1 MPFYAKSRRKGGS
14 EMTAKADFTEEEW
27 NVVREGP
34 AAAGVLVLMA
44 QGGGSF
50 RETWALAKSYAEA
63 RKQPGQSQLLDEL
76 ASEKP
81 DVERHSTREEQES
94 EGLKGLSEAIALLEQ
109 KATPEEVEAYRA
121 FVLAVARRVAE
132 AHEEEGQPISA
143 AEQAA
148 IDKVA
153 STIGTA
159 AG

>member
-1 MPFYAKSRRKGGS
+1 
-14 EMTAKADFTEEEW
+14 MTTKADFTDEEW
-27 NVVREGP
+27 NVIREGP
-34 AAAGVLVLMA
+34 PAAGVLVLMA

-109 KATPEEVEAYRA
+109 KATPEDVEAYRA

-153 STIGTA
+153 STIGTPA
-159 AG
+159 SS

>member
-1 MPFYAKSRRKGGS
+1 
-14 EMTAKADFTEEEW
+14 MTAKADFTEEEW

-94 EGLKGLSEAIALLEQ
+94 QGLTGLREAIALLEQ
-109 KATPEEVEAYRA
+109 KATPEEVEGYRT
-121 FVLAVARRVAE
+121 FVLAVARKVAE

>member
-1 MPFYAKSRRKGGS
+1 
-14 EMTAKADFTEEEW
+14 MTAKADFTEEEW

-44 QGGGSF
+44 QGGGTF

-81 DVERHSTREEQES
+81 DVERQSTREEQES
-94 EGLKGLSEAIALLEQ
+94 EALKGLSEAIALLEQ
-109 KATPEEVEAYRA
+109 KATPEEVEGYRT
-121 FVLAVARRVAE
+121 FVLAVARKVAE
-132 AHEEEGQPISA
+132 AHETEGQPISA

-153 STIGTA
+153 STIGTPA
-159 AG
+159 SS

>member
-1 MPFYAKSRRKGGS
+1 
-14 EMTAKADFTEEEW
+14 MTAKADFTEEEW

-94 EGLKGLSEAIALLEQ
+94 QGLTGLREAIALLEQ
-109 KATPEEVEAYRA
+109 KATPEEVEGYRT
-121 FVLAVARRVAE
+121 FVLAVARKVAE

-148 IDKVA
+148 IEKVA
-153 STIGTA
+153 STIGTPA
-159 AG
+159 AS

>member
-1 MPFYAKSRRKGGS
+1 
-14 EMTAKADFTEEEW
+14 MTAKADFTEEEW

-81 DVERHSTREEQES
+81 DVERQSTREEQES
-94 EGLKGLSEAIALLEQ
+94 EGLKGLSEASALLEQ
-109 KATPEEVEAYRA
+109 KATPDEVEGYRT
-121 FVLAVARRVAE
+121 FVLTVARKVAE
-132 AHEEEGQPISA
+132 AHETEGQPISA

-153 STIGTA
+153 STIGTPA
-159 AG
+159 SS

>member
-1 MPFYAKSRRKGGS
+1 
-14 EMTAKADFTEEEW
+14 MTAKADFTEEEW

-81 DVERHSTREEQES
+81 DVERQSTREEQES
-94 EGLKGLSEAIALLEQ
+94 EALKGLSEAIALLEQ
-109 KATPEEVEAYRA
+109 KATPEEVEGYRT
-121 FVLAVARRVAE
+121 FVLAVARKVAE
-132 AHEEEGQPISA
+132 AHETEGQPISA

-153 STIGTA
+153 STIGTPA
-159 AG
+159 SS

>member
-1 MPFYAKSRRKGGS
+1 
-14 EMTAKADFTEEEW
+14 MTAKADFTEEEW

-44 QGGGSF
+44 QGGGTF

-81 DVERHSTREEQES
+81 DVERQSTREEQES
-94 EGLKGLSEAIALLEQ
+94 EGLKSLSEAIALLEQ
-109 KATPEEVEAYRA
+109 KATPEEVEGYRT

-153 STIGTA
+153 STIGTPA
-159 AG
+159 SS

>member
-1 MPFYAKSRRKGGS
+1 
-14 EMTAKADFTEEEW
+14 MTAKADFTEEEW

-94 EGLKGLSEAIALLEQ
+94 QGLTGLREAIALLEQ
-109 KATPEEVEAYRA
+109 KATPEEVEGYRT
-121 FVLAVARRVAE
+121 FVLAVARKVAE

-148 IDKVA
+148 IEKVA
-153 STIGTA
+153 STIATPA
-159 AG
+159 AS

>member
-1 MPFYAKSRRKGGS
+1 
-14 EMTAKADFTEEEW
+14 MTAKADFTEEEW

-94 EGLKGLSEAIALLEQ
+94 QGLTGLREAIALLEQ
-109 KATPEEVEAYRA
+109 KATPEEVEGYRT
-121 FVLAVARRVAE
+121 FVLAVARKVAE
-132 AHEEEGQPISA
+132 AHEEDGQPISA

-148 IDKVA
+148 IEKVA
-153 STIGTA
+153 STIGTPA
-159 AG
+159 AS

>member
-1 MPFYAKSRRKGGS
+1 
-14 EMTAKADFTEEEW
+14 MTAKADFTEEEW

-44 QGGGSF
+44 QGGGTF

-81 DVERHSTREEQES
+81 DVERQSTREEQES

-109 KATPEEVEAYRA
+109 KATPEEVEGYRT

-143 AEQAA
+143 AEQTA

-153 STIGTA
+153 STIGTPA
-159 AG
+159 SS

>member
-1 MPFYAKSRRKGGS
+1 
-14 EMTAKADFTEEEW
+14 MTAKSDFTEEEW

-44 QGGGSF
+44 QGGGTF

-63 RKQPGQSQLLDEL
+63 RQQPGQSQLLDEL

-94 EGLKGLSEAIALLEQ
+94 QALKGLTEAIALLEQ
-109 KATPEEVEAYRA
+109 KATPEEVEGYRT
-121 FVLAVARRVAE
+121 FVLAVARKVAE
-132 AHEEEGQPISA
+132 AHEEEGQPIGA

-153 STIGTA
+153 STIGTPTA
-159 AG
+159 

>member
-1 MPFYAKSRRKGGS
+1 
-14 EMTAKADFTEEEW
+14 MTAKADFTEEEW
-27 NVVREGP
+27 NLVREGP
-34 AAAGVLVLMA
+34 PAAGVLVLMA

-81 DVERHSTREEQES
+81 DVERQSTREEQES
-94 EGLKGLSEAIALLEQ
+94 KGLKGLSEAIALLEQ
-109 KATPEEVEAYRA
+109 KATPEEVEGYRT
-121 FVLAVARRVAE
+121 FVLAVARKVAE

>member
-1 MPFYAKSRRKGGS
+1 
-14 EMTAKADFTEEEW
+14 MTAKADFTEEEW

-94 EGLKGLSEAIALLEQ
+94 QGLTGLREAIALLEQ
-109 KATPEEVEAYRA
+109 KATPEEVDGYRT
-121 FVLAVARRVAE
+121 FVLAVARKVAE

-143 AEQAA
+143 AEKAA

-153 STIGTA
+153 STIGTPA
-159 AG
+159 SS

>member
-1 MPFYAKSRRKGGS
+1 
-14 EMTAKADFTEEEW
+14 MTAKADFTEEEW

-94 EGLKGLSEAIALLEQ
+94 EGLKGLREAIALLEQ
-109 KATPEEVEAYRA
+109 KATPEEVEGYRT
-121 FVLAVARRVAE
+121 FVLAVARKVAE

-153 STIGTA
+153 STIGTPA
-159 AG
+159 SS

>member
-1 MPFYAKSRRKGGS
+1 
-14 EMTAKADFTEEEW
+14 MTAKADFTEEEW

-81 DVERHSTREEQES
+81 DVERRSTREEQES
-94 EGLKGLSEAIALLEQ
+94 QGLTGLREAIALLEQ
-109 KATPEEVEAYRA
+109 KATPEEVEGYRT
-121 FVLAVARRVAE
+121 FVLAVARKVAE

-148 IDKVA
+148 IEKVA
-153 STIGTA
+153 STIRTPA
-159 AG
+159 A

>member
-1 MPFYAKSRRKGGS
+1 
-14 EMTAKADFTEEEW
+14 MTAKADFTEEEW

-109 KATPEEVEAYRA
+109 KATPEEVEGYRT
-121 FVLAVARRVAE
+121 FVLAVARKVAE

-153 STIGTA
+153 STIGTPA
-159 AG
+159 SS

>member
-1 MPFYAKSRRKGGS
+1 
-14 EMTAKADFTEEEW
+14 MTAKADFTEEEW

-50 RETWALAKSYAEA
+50 RETWALAKSYTEA

-109 KATPEEVEAYRA
+109 KATPEEVEGYRT
-121 FVLAVARRVAE
+121 FVLAVARKVAE

-153 STIGTA
+153 STIGSP
-159 AG
+159 GFS

>member
-1 MPFYAKSRRKGGS
+1 
-14 EMTAKADFTEEEW
+14 MTAKADFTEEEW

-94 EGLKGLSEAIALLEQ
+94 QGLTGLREAIALLEQ
-109 KATPEEVEAYRA
+109 KATQEEVEGYRT
-121 FVLAVARRVAE
+121 FVLAVARKVAE

-153 STIGTA
+153 STIGTPA
-159 AG
+159 AS

>member
-1 MPFYAKSRRKGGS
+1 
-14 EMTAKADFTEEEW
+14 MTAKADFTEEEW

-94 EGLKGLSEAIALLEQ
+94 QGLKGLTEAIALLEQ
-109 KATPEEVEAYRA
+109 KATPEEVEGYRS

-132 AHEEEGQPISA
+132 AHEEEGQPIST

-153 STIGTA
+153 STIRTP
-159 AG
+159 

>member
-1 MPFYAKSRRKGGS
+1 
-14 EMTAKADFTEEEW
+14 MTAKADFTEEEW

-94 EGLKGLSEAIALLEQ
+94 QGLKGISEAIALLEQ
-109 KATPEEVEAYRA
+109 KATPEEVEGYRT
-121 FVLAVARRVAE
+121 FVLAVARKVAE

-153 STIGTA
+153 STIGA
-159 AG
+159 PA

>member
-1 MPFYAKSRRKGGS
+1 
-14 EMTAKADFTEEEW
+14 MTAKADFTEEEW

-94 EGLKGLSEAIALLEQ
+94 AGLKGLSEAIALLEQ
-109 KATPEEVEAYRA
+109 KATPEEVEGYRT
-121 FVLAVARRVAE
+121 FVLAVARKVAE

-153 STIGTA
+153 STIDA
-159 AG
+159 PAS